1 MLVANSIPLTGIDR
15 VNMPGFFLI
24 NPIGS
29 SRTCTSLIVHL
40 YTSLYFLLRRLGA
53 VGLSQSTESGGSV
66 SVRV

>member
-15 VNMPGFFLI
+15 VNMRGFFLI

-29 SRTCTSLIVHL
+29 SRTCISLMVHL
-40 YTSLYFLLRRLGA
+40 YTFLYFLLRRLGV